1 MKITNIIEAADNGAW
16 YQDEYDAEVWIPN
29 GEVVELAD
37 TTDLKS
43 VEHQFVRVQVPPS
56 LPKWP
61 VAQSVRAGNS

>member
-37 TTDLKS
+37 TTDLNS
-43 VEHQFVRVQVPPS
+43 VEH
-56 LPKWP
+56 
-61 VAQSVRAGNS
+61 